1 MNNFT
6 GSLESLQALSNISDC
21 LFLHEVFYFLDSAFN
36 FKGMF
41 YLFRSLLFVLHF
53 LTAIMTS

>member
-6 GSLESLQALSNISDC
+6 GSYESLQALSNISDF
-21 LFLHEVFYFLDSAFN
+21 LFLSTKHVNFDNAFN

-41 YLFRSLLFVLHF
+41 YLFRFLLFVLQF